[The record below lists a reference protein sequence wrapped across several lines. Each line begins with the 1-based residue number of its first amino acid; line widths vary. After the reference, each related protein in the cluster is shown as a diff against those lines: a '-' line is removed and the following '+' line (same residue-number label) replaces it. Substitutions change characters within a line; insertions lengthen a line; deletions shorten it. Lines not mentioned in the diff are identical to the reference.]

1 VTQDVNRSTAQEF
14 ANEAFQSAVVPLAKL
29 LAEHLTRDVIVK
41 RLGWTDLRFVW
52 SELESRDE
60 SVELNMQLQMLA
72 AGVLSVD
79 EVRAIRG
86 LPASAK

>member
-1 VTQDVNRSTAQEF
+1 
-14 ANEAFQSAVVPLAKL
+14 
-29 LAEHLTRDVIVK
+29 
-41 RLGWTDLRFVW
+41 VW

-86 LPASAK
+86 LPATAK